1 VTTPCEGEI
10 LLTATAGAF
19 VDLGDRN
26 AGSGVGAR
34 CSGAR
39 YDLRGDWSIALFV
52 WNAPAVAADGDAVE
66 FKVTTAAHHDGGF
79 RTNAVTLVANDAL
92 SVGGA
97 APEVRSGY
105 TGPIRPRRRGERRSL
120 RTLPGASLRSSLAFN
135 PRPRRLS
142 TPPDAFQLHPD

>member
-105 TGPIRPRRRGERRSL
+105 TGPH
-120 RTLPGASLRSSLAFN
+120 T
-135 PRPRRLS
+135 
-142 TPPDAFQLHPD
+142 TPSPW